1 MKNWNEFERFAFEI
15 EQYMPATGE
24 GETMASQATTA
35 VNKLIYKWYNDGDV
49 FDNNYYLEGWG
60 NDLSSYA
67 NWLWKYLDLK
77 MLDEIFV
84 VRDCGEYEDLL
95 YDIAERVLDPK
106 NLAALS
112 KREKAGSIYECI
124 GPFEYT
130 ESEDE
135 EEW

>member
-1 MKNWNEFERFAFEI
+1 MRI
-15 EQYMPATGE
+15 
-24 GETMASQATTA
+24 
-35 VNKLIYKWYNDGDV
+35 NKFLN
-49 FDNNYYLEGWG
+49 FF
-60 NDLSSYA
+60 
-67 NWLWKYLDLK
+67 
-77 MLDEIFV
+77 MV

-130 ESEDE
+130 ELEDE
-135 EEW
+135 EE